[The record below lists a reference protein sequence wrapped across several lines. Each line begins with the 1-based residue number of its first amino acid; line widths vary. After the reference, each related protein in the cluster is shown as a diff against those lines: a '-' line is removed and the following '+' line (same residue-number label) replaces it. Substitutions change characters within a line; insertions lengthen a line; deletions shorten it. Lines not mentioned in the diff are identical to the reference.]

1 MDEARAMAGDCL
13 RCYWRGSRAGDELP
27 LPEGEAPREAVR
39 EGITVDLG
47 AA

>member
-13 RCYWRGSRAGDELP
+13 RCYLEGLAADGLP
-27 LPEGEAPREAVR
+27 LPEGEAPREADR